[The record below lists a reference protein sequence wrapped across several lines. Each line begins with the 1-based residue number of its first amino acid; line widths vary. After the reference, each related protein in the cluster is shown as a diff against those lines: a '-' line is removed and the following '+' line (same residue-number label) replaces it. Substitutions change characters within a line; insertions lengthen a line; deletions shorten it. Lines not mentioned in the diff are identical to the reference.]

1 MLFIFMANMH
11 MKKLCIALL
20 VVMCSL
26 KCAAQNYE
34 KRKSDSLIKLLP
46 SLKDDTAKVKI
57 LNKISLTLVSIDPDK
72 GYGYCSQALQ
82 LAKSINWTR
91 GTALAY
97 NCMGIIYNAKSD
109 YAAAIEHDLKAI
121 KIFEELGEKRNV
133 AVCLRSVGLI
143 YTDMHNYPKAIYY
156 DSAALAIGKE
166 LNDKIMIMTC
176 LNNMGVALKEIKD
189 YKKALACDSAALN
202 IAISLGDGE
211 LFSVGNGLGNIGTIY
226 KELKDYP
233 LALSYL
239 FRALNIFKELGIN
252 TGIAECYGNI
262 GEVYLSIAK
271 DTKSNVKPDS
281 LISAN
286 RATNMQHA
294 KDYLTRA
301 ISISKELNDLAM
313 TSTFLLDAVQAD
325 SLMGNYGEALANYYL
340 FTKYKDSVFS
350 NDMRLKVAG
359 EETKREADLKEKQI
373 EINKLAITQKKNERI
388 IFIAGLGIL
397 ILVALGI
404 YSRYK
409 NQKKANGLKDA
420 ALRQKEVL
428 MKEIHHR
435 VKNNL
440 QVISTLLDMQ
450 LLNITDAPARTA
462 MTESTTRLKAI
473 LLIHQQLYRDED
485 ISTIECAHFATDL
498 FRQITTVFKQPG
510 QEITLHNHI
519 PTTILDIDTAVP
531 LGLILNELMTNSH
544 KYAFNGG
551 AGSIDISIQQTNH
564 NYQLIYKDS
573 GPGLPEEVDTKTL
586 KSLGMKIMHGL
597 AKQLGGTMLYD
608 KEQKAF
614 IINFKDLA
622 GRKMIA

>member
-1 MLFIFMANMH
+1 
-11 MKKLCIALL
+11 MKNILALGL
-20 VVMCSL
+20 LLLAGVTCYGQPNGGRNL
-26 KCAAQNYE
+26 A
-34 KRKSDSLIKLLP
+34 DSLIK
-46 SLKDDTAKVKI
+46 SLATAREDTNKVKT
-57 LNKISLTLVSIDPDK
+57 LNKISLAYSTSDPAK
-72 GYGYCSQALQ
+72 GLGFTQQALSLTQ
-82 LAKSINWTR
+82 KLNWQHGIGLAN
-91 GTALAY
+91 AF
-97 NCMGIIYNAKSD
+97 MGICAEAKAD
-109 YAAAIEHDLKAI
+109 YGLCIASNLKAL
-121 KIFEELGEKRNV
+121 KIFEELHEQRNV
-133 AVCLRSVGLI
+133 VVCLKNLGAV
-143 YTDMHNYPKAIYY
+143 YTDLRDFSKALYYDSLTLNSAKALKDSILMMSCYGNIAIAYKEMKNYPKALEYNII
-156 DSAALAIGKE
+156 SL
-166 LNDKIMIMTC
+166 
-176 LNNMGVALKEIKD
+176 NMGRALDMPIQEACITSNMGSIYRETGD
-189 YKKALACDSAALN
+189 YPKALEYILG
-202 IAISLGDGE
+202 AIR
-211 LFSVGNGLGNIGTIY
+211 IY
-226 KELKDYP
+226 KELGDQEYP
-233 LALSYL
+233 L
-239 FRALNIFKELGIN
+239 
-252 TGIAECYGNI
+252 TVAEGNI
-262 GEVYLSIAK
+262 GETYLYMLLDKKEIRPDSFISTNRNANIESAKKHLTTAITMAKEIDNPELASIYLKDLVDIDSIAGDFAAALENYK
-271 DTKSNVKPDS
+271 QFTIYRDS
-281 LISAN
+281 S
-286 RATNMQHA
+286 
-294 KDYLTRA
+294 
-301 ISISKELNDLAM
+301 
-313 TSTFLLDAVQAD
+313 
-325 SLMGNYGEALANYYL
+325 
-340 FTKYKDSVFS
+340 FS
-350 NDMRLKVAG
+350 NDMKLKVAG